1 MTNDSG
7 SSSSK
12 CGCGSDSSTKKDPCP
27 SSGSE
32 KKSGFSKKPCKTPS
46 DQGKCHESHEKF
58 KTKNTDNCSSAGD
71 SKGGKCSSSYREFT
85 KSVGGESPCGGASS
99 SRTECQDS
107 YKKFQEST
115 LERCSDS
122 QKVKSEKEQKCKESK
137 LKSVPCPA
145 PIRQEPCSG
154 SKDKTPD
161 SYNSSVQGSKRGCQS
176 ETKTGPCSSSVDLV
190 SKKEELPCASKKSN
204 QKDTSLYS
212 KITSRCKNMTKDYVK
227 PKSKTKCTGV
237 DESLEK
243 VSLCNDTTPSNS
255 KPCPPRAEKGV
266 GYAPPCCG
274 SKATCSEIKAPSWAD
289 FFPLDAR
296 NQKLNA
302 CIEKYSKIDPGQV
315 ISKCSQFANKTMDT
329 SKRCMQQVQETQ
341 RRCLPGVQASSEPA
355 KKSGAALISPR
366 SRVLMSRWAPS
377 AAVYLA
383 TSALIT
389 LYLTEW
395 KAVPLVYQDVADGT
409 DKDAKP
415 S

>member
-1 MTNDSG
+1 MTND

-12 CGCGSDSSTKKDPCP
+12 CGCGSGSSQKDKEPCP
-27 SSGSE
+27 GSE
-32 KKSGFSKKPCKTPS
+32 KKSGFSKTPCKTPS
-46 DQGKCHESHEKF
+46 DKGKCHESHEKF
-58 KTKNTDNCSSAGD
+58 KTKNPDSCNSAGD
-71 SKGGKCSSSYREFT
+71 SKGGQCSSSYREFT
-85 KSVGGESPCGGASS
+85 KSVGSESPCGGGSS
-99 SRTECQDS
+99 PRNECQDS

-115 LERCSDS
+115 LEDCFDS
-122 QKVKSEKEQKCKESK
+122 QKVESEKEQYRKESQ

-145 PIRQEPCSG
+145 PIKQDPCSG
-154 SKDKTPD
+154 SRDKKPD
-161 SYNSSVQGSKRGCQS
+161 SFNSTVQGTKS
-176 ETKTGPCSSSVDLV
+176 EIKKGPCSSSVDSV
-190 SKKEELPCASKKSN
+190 SKRKESPCASRQGN
-204 QKDTSLYS
+204 QKDASLYS
-212 KITSRCKNMTKDYVK
+212 KITSRCKSMTKDYVK
-227 PKSKTKCTGV
+227 PKSKTKCSGV
-237 DESLEK
+237 DESLQE
-243 VSLCNDTTPSNS
+243 VSICNDTTPANS
-255 KPCPPRAEKGV
+255 KPCPPKAEKGA

-274 SKATCSEIKAPSWAD
+274 FKASCSEVKAPSWAD

-341 RRCLPGVQASSEPA
+341 RRCMPGVRPPEAP
-355 KKSGAALISPR
+355 KKSIPLISMR
-366 SRVLMSRWAPS
+366 NRVLMSRWAPS
-377 AAVYLA
+377 AAMYLA

-395 KAVPLVYQDVADGT
+395 KSVPLVYSDVTDGT

>member
-12 CGCGSDSSTKKDPCP
+12 CGCGSGSGSKKDPCP
-27 SSGSE
+27 SAGSD
-32 KKSGFSKKPCKTPS
+32 KKSGFSKSPCKTPS
-46 DQGKCHESHEKF
+46 DKGKCHDSHEKF
-58 KTKNTDNCSSAGD
+58 KTKNTDNCSNAGD

-85 KSVGGESPCGGASS
+85 KSVGGESPCGGGSS
-99 SRTECQDS
+99 SRNECQDS
-107 YKKFQEST
+107 YKRFQEST
-115 LERCSDS
+115 LEGCSDAE
-122 QKVKSEKEQKCKESK
+122 KVESEQEQYCKESQI
-137 LKSVPCPA
+137 KSVPCPA
-145 PIRQEPCSG
+145 PKRPEPCSV
-154 SKDKTPD
+154 SQDKTPD
-161 SYNSSVQGSKRGCQS
+161 SFSSSVQGTKRSCQS
-176 ETKTGPCSSSVDLV
+176 EIKKGPCSSSVDLV
-190 SKKEELPCASKKSN
+190 SKKKESPCASKQGN
-204 QKDTSLYS
+204 QKDASLYS

-227 PKSKTKCTGV
+227 PKSKTKCSGV
-237 DESLEK
+237 DESLQK
-243 VSLCNDTTPSNS
+243 ASLCSDTTPTNS
-255 KPCPPRAEKGV
+255 KPCPPKAEKGV
-266 GYAPPCCG
+266 GYVPPCCG

-302 CIEKYSKIDPGQV
+302 CIEKYAKIEPGQV

-329 SKRCMQQVQETQ
+329 SKRCMEQVQETQ
-341 RRCLPGVQASSEPA
+341 RRCLPGVKASEP
-355 KKSGAALISPR
+355 KKSAPLISTR
-366 SRVLMSRWAPS
+366 SRVLMTRWAPS

-395 KAVPLVYQDVADGT
+395 KSVPFVYQDVTDGT